1 MFPAAPHI
9 GHLYTLVLTDILK
22 RWHVLLGRKSILV
35 TGTDEHGMKVCYR
48 DLVIS
53 GLMAHVVSRS
63 NGQLQRQGKKCER
76 FAMRLTSRFRSV
88 YFGPVLRTPIEV
100 LQALANEAHIDYDH
114 FIRTSEPDHRFA
126 VQHFWVRTFAKDRHA
141 PADNREAHAQ
151 RTRLDLCK
159 ET

>member
-1 MFPAAPHI
+1 
-9 GHLYTLVLTDILK
+9 
-22 RWHVLLGRKSILV
+22 
-35 TGTDEHGMKVCYR
+35 
-48 DLVIS
+48 
-53 GLMAHVVSRS
+53 MAHVVSRS
-63 NGQLQRQGKKCER
+63 NVQLQRQGKKCER
-76 FAMRLTSRFRSV
+76 FATRPISRFRSV
-88 YFGPVLRTPIEV
+88 HFGSVLWSPIKV

-126 VQHFWVRTFAKDRHA
+126 VQHFWVRTIAKARHA